1 MLCVC
6 VYYIRV
12 MNGCKELTS
21 HTIIFG
27 PVRCRTAKVKKRS
40 RKKGVAHSLPTRHG
54 KNPFCEGFEFNFL
67 IIKNVCLCVCLSVR
81 YRFLGDGWADLD
93 ETLYAYCVIYTH
105 RGSV

>member
-1 MLCVC
+1 MC

-27 PVRCRTAKVKKRS
+27 PKDIRCRTAKVKKRS

-54 KNPFCEGFEFNFL
+54 QNTLCEGFEF
-67 IIKNVCLCVCLSVR
+67 KKK
-81 YRFLGDGWADLD
+81 DL
-93 ETLYAYCVIYTH
+93 
-105 RGSV
+105 